1 MTKTIVVDQNAYD
14 ILMWAKEQ
22 NEKQGIE
29 NPDHSEAIRWLKN
42 QYDLLSEQKKVI
54 KSKKKTNKKGE

>member
-1 MTKTIVVDQNAYD
+1 
-14 ILMWAKEQ
+14 MWAKEQ

-42 QYDLLSEQKKVI
+42 QYDALSEQKKVVET
-54 KSKKKTNKKGE
+54 KKRKNGE